1 MGIVEVGAEIDD
13 ARLVRDRDES
23 SGDGDDVGDGAGD
36 GGEDV
41 GHGFVVVLLL
51 DGTVIYYGDGGINGA
66 VRRIFDL
73 CFSQLCVLLIVAAAV
88 AARASFG
95 AVWRRERDGGR
106 TKDIYERYMLY
117 MGRS

>member
-41 GHGFVVVLLL
+41 GHGFVCLFVV
-51 DGTVIYYGDGGINGA
+51 GWYCYSSMVHGA
-66 VRRIFDL
+66 SRV
-73 CFSQLCVLLIVAAAV
+73 
-88 AARASFG
+88 
-95 AVWRRERDGGR
+95 
-106 TKDIYERYMLY
+106 
-117 MGRS
+117 

>member
-13 ARLVRDRDES
+13 ARLVRDGDEC

-51 DGTVIYYGDGGINGA
+51 DGTVIYYGDGGINGT
-66 VRRIFDL
+66 VRASDL
-73 CFSQLCVLLIVAAAV
+73 CFSQLVFC
-88 AARASFG
+88 
-95 AVWRRERDGGR
+95 
-106 TKDIYERYMLY
+106 
-117 MGRS
+117 